1 VIGKPSE
8 GSESSCSP
16 ADQDFNIEE
25 EEADPQQEEEVKV
38 KVEEPKIDLASL
50 ERLRTDDKE

>member
-8 GSESSCSP
+8 GSESSSSP
-16 ADQDFNIEE
+16 AGQDFNTEE
-25 EEADPQQEEEVKV
+25 EEADPQEEEVKV
-38 KVEEPKIDLASL
+38 KVEPKIDLASL

>member
-8 GSESSCSP
+8 GSESSSSP
-16 ADQDFNIEE
+16 ADQDFNDE
-25 EEADPQQEEEVKV
+25 EEADPHEEVKV
-38 KVEEPKIDLASL
+38 KVEPKIDLASL